1 MKRIKTLLISQ
12 KYLKEIVTQGM
23 KKASIIPLKLHF
35 EKAKENK
42 QVLLLFLRM
51 ILTTPTCFA

>member
-23 KKASIIPLKLHF
+23 NKASIIPLKLHS

-51 ILTTPTCFA
+51 ILTTQTCFA